1 MKKFLRILSFLS
13 IFALD
18 TLVGP
23 VYSVNANES
32 LEVKKL
38 KWTFEG
44 VLGYYDRASLRRG
57 FQVYN
62 EVCSAC
68 HSMNLLTYR
77 KLLDIGFSQN
87 EVKKI
92 ASEKMVQDGPN
103 DQGEMF
109 ERPARPSDHF
119 RSPFLNKKAAA
130 AANGGAYP
138 PDFSLATKKYEH
150 EGGPNY
156 MYSVITGYD
165 EQPPA
170 GFTLPEGKYYNKYFA
185 GHVIAMPPPL
195 TSDGLVVF
203 ADGTEAT
210 VDQMARDVADFFQW
224 ASEPELEERKK
235 TGLKFMIFLSFATI
249 VCYIIKRKV
258 WSNVQ

>member
-1 MKKFLRILSFLS
+1 MRKVLNLLSTFVLILFTQIGGTSHAS
-13 IFALD
+13 
-18 TLVGP
+18 
-23 VYSVNANES
+23 EQ
-32 LEVKKL
+32 LEMKKL
-38 KWTFEG
+38 KWSFEG

-62 EVCSAC
+62 EVCSSC

-77 KLLDIGFSQN
+77 KLLDIGFSQK

-92 ASEKMVQDGPN
+92 ASEKMIQDGPN

-109 ERPARPSDHF
+109 ERPARASDRF
-119 RSPFLNKKAAA
+119 KAPFPNKKAAE

-150 EGGPNY
+150 DGGANY
-156 MYSVITGYD
+156 MYSVVTGYG
-165 EQPPA
+165 EQPPNS
-170 GFTLPEGKYYNKYFA
+170 FVLPEGKYYNKYFA

-195 TSDGLVVF
+195 TGDGLVVF

-210 VDQMARDVADFFQW
+210 VDQMARDVANFFQW
-224 ASEPELEERKK
+224 ASEPELEIRKK

-249 VCYIIKRKV
+249 ICYIIKRKV
-258 WSNVQ
+258 WSSVR